1 MKAGF
6 AIWFTGLP
14 RSAKTTLSKRVEEEL
29 RMQGHRI
36 QVLDGDE
43 VRERLTPDLGFT
55 REDRD
60 ENISRISYVAKLLV
74 QNGVV
79 VIVAAISPYTQA
91 RAAAR
96 QDIGHFFE
104 VYVSCPVESC
114 MERDY
119 KGLYKRAILGEIPN
133 FTGVSDPYE
142 PPPNPE
148 VVVDTDRESVDES
161 VDKIMAAL
169 QSQGCLDSG

>member
-1 MKAGF
+1 
-6 AIWFTGLP
+6 
-14 RSAKTTLSKRVEEEL
+14 
-29 RMQGHRI
+29 
-36 QVLDGDE
+36 
-43 VRERLTPDLGFT
+43 
-55 REDRD
+55 
-60 ENISRISYVAKLLV
+60 
-74 QNGVV
+74 
-79 VIVAAISPYTQA
+79 
-91 RAAAR
+91 
-96 QDIGHFFE
+96 
-104 VYVSCPVESC
+104 